1 MNAEPMIILF
11 FAFFV
16 TYIIIYLSQ
25 SFMKGLKNK

>member
-16 TYIIIYLSQ
+16 TYLIIYIAQ
-25 SFMKGLKNK
+25 SFTEGLKK